1 MTFEEQINQLLD
13 CVVQNDKVGV
23 EKMLNEGADLDYA
36 TKEVYSPL
44 MAAVVE
50 GNPQM
55 VTFLLEKGADVNL
68 VGPRYETA
76 LDMANN
82 LYESMRRNG
91 STADMVTYRDI
102 RNILKGKDAKT
113 ALELGVAFK
122 DSEKISQK
130 GEEAFLKALSTVAR
144 TGKKSRLVDFI
155 DNQMNSTVDS
165 VAASWLKE
173 EALAG
178 DIPSIVE
185 ALAARYENLDEADD
199 LGNTFLHNAVIQGKE
214 KVAAALLKVGAD
226 ASVENGD
233 GNTPLDIAIREKNPQ
248 ILSVFLKKGE
258 LTPPQ
263 VQTVV
268 HEIIDQGSPSLLET
282 VLLVRGKDVDLKE
295 AFLYAIQDKSDLV
308 YRGEGLDPNAVYQQ
322 QLPMAQM
329 ILNRGMKAKG
339 LVTKEGTPVLQAC
352 IRDPRL
358 DKLVPSLVKNGAD
371 IATLTNEV
379 GNTPLMMAV
388 SKGLDDFAQELI
400 QNGAD
405 VNKTNDKGVSPLQL
419 AASVGATPEM
429 IGLLVGKG
437 ADVNYELPKTHQ
449 TALAIAA
456 ENGNFRTFKALQAFY
471 GELKE
476 DGINGLARMHRD
488 LSRNPS
494 EKQEEINAY
503 MNGIRK
509 TQDHAKAQIQREE
522 KRKRLEERKAA
533 FRKTWGYFWS
543 KLRRVQKH

>member
-13 CVVQNDKVGV
+13 YVVKNDKVGV
-23 EKMLNEGADLDYA
+23 EKMLNEGADLDYT

-82 LYESMRRNG
+82 LYEAMRRNG

-113 ALELGVAFK
+113 ALEVGVAFK
-122 DSEKISQK
+122 DSEKIVQK
-130 GEEAFLKALSTVAR
+130 GEEAFLKALCTVAR

-178 DIPSIVE
+178 DIPSIAE

-233 GNTPLDIAIREKNPQ
+233 GDTPLDIAIKTNNMP
-248 ILSVFLKKGE
+248 LVNVFLKKGDISKPMVNQIVE
-258 LTPPQ
+258 
-263 VQTVV
+263 
-268 HEIIDQGSPSLLET
+268 EAINQGHTDLLDG
-282 VLLVRGKDVDLKE
+282 VIKARKKDVDLKK
-295 AFLYAIQDKSDLV
+295 AFLYVLKDKADLK
-308 YRGEGLDPNAVYQQ
+308 YRGDWLDTDPSYQNQ
-322 QLPMAQM
+322 VPMAEV
-329 ILNRGMKAKG
+329 ILKHGMNAKG
-339 LVTKEGTPVLQAC
+339 LETKEGEPILLAC
-352 IRDPRL
+352 IKNPQWRM
-358 DKLVPSLVKNGAD
+358 LVPS
-371 IATLTNEV
+371 
-379 GNTPLMMAV
+379 
-388 SKGLDDFAQELI
+388 LI
-400 QNGAD
+400 QNGAAVSSLKDKNGNTPLILAVSNKLEGLAQDLIKQGHD
-405 VNKTNDKGVSPLQL
+405 VNETNKM
-419 AASVGATPEM
+419 GATPLMAAAETGASLKL
-429 IGLLVGKG
+429 IQALVDNG
-437 ADVNYELPKTHQ
+437 ADVMQELPSNHKNAMT
-449 TALAIAA
+449 IAA
-456 ENGNFRTFKALQAFY
+456 EAGHFNVVQNLKPFY
-471 GELKE
+471 PALKE
-476 DGINGLARMHRD
+476 DGINGLMHLERSLFTHSLLD
-488 LSRNPS
+488 QQAVRGFVDS
-494 EKQEEINAY
+494 
-503 MNGIRK
+503 IRK
-509 TQDHAKAQIQREE
+509 ENLDAQKEALKAQKRKRIE
-522 KRKRLEERKAA
+522 KRKEGVK
-533 FRKTWGYFWS
+533 KTWAL
-543 KLRRVQKH
+543 LRDVFFKTQRQ